1 MDGAGGFP
9 LSLSFW
15 DLLLLVAVST
25 MVLVVAYLSHPRWK
39 AFVLMLPVP
48 FTFSTLAL
56 GARVDA
62 TNAAG
67 LILLLLF
74 THLVRILHYRLRL
87 PIVAAILLAD
97 GAYVAVATLSASWIP
112 EGDVPFLIAC
122 GVNVVLATVALRLTP
137 PRNEPAHRT
146 PLPVRIKVPLTM
158 GLVSLLIVGKSALQ
172 GFMTTFPMVGTFA
185 SYEARHSLWTNCR
198 QIPILMVLLT
208 PTMIAVRYLTP
219 HVGMPLAFV
228 GGWVVFLAGA
238 LPLGLAVRRHVAG
251 GASQVETRP
260 TPCTRCDG

>member
-1 MDGAGGFP
+1 MDGVAGFS
-9 LSLSFW
+9 LSLSYW

-56 GARVDA
+56 GARIDA

-97 GAYVAVATLSASWIP
+97 GVYVAVATLSALWMP

-122 GVNVVLATVALRLTP
+122 GVNFAVAVPALLLTP
-137 PRNEPAHRT
+137 SRDEPAHRT

-158 GLVSLLIVGKSALQ
+158 GLVSLLIIGKSALQ

-208 PTMIAVRYLTP
+208 PTMIAVRYLSP
-219 HVGMPLAFV
+219 YVGMPLAFV
-228 GGWVVFLAGA
+228 GGWAVFLAGA
-238 LPLGLAVRRHVAG
+238 VPLGLAVRRHVAAG
-251 GASQVETRP
+251 PVQVDPPPRP
-260 TPCTRCDG
+260 CTPCDG

>member
-1 MDGAGGFP
+1 MGGAGGFS
-9 LSLSFW
+9 LSLSYW
-15 DLLLLVAVST
+15 DLLLLVAVSA

-48 FTFSTLAL
+48 FSFATLAL

-67 LILLLLF
+67 LLLLLLF
-74 THLVRILHYRLRL
+74 THLVRILRYRLRL

-97 GAYVAVATLSASWIP
+97 AVYVAVATASASWMP
-112 EGDVPFLIAC
+112 DGDLPFLIVC
-122 GVNVVLATVALRLTP
+122 SVNLVVAGIALRLTP
-137 PRNEPAHRT
+137 SRDEPAHRT

-198 QIPILMVLLT
+198 QIPILMLLLT
-208 PTMIAVRYLTP
+208 PTMITVRYLSP
-219 HVGMPLAFV
+219 HVGLPLAFV
-228 GGWVVFLAGA
+228 GGWMVFLAGA
-238 LPLGLAVRRHVAG
+238 VPLGFAVRRHVAAG
-251 GASQVETRP
+251 VPKPQATRC
-260 TPCTRCDG
+260 TPCDG